1 VGKRIE
7 IKYTRAMIKAILEG
21 QLDNVETETD
31 PVFGIQIPLVVKGVP
46 KEYLFPRN
54 TWKNP
59 EAYDEKANELANQ
72 FIENFKEY
80 EDNVDKKILDA
91 SPKPVAGKGKSAGK
105 IHELRK

>member
-1 VGKRIE
+1 
-7 IKYTRAMIKAILEG
+7 MINAILDG
-21 QLDNVETETD
+21 QLVNGETKED
-31 PVFGIQIPLVVKGVP
+31 PVFGVHVPVAVRGVP

-80 EDNVDKKILDA
+80 ESNVDKKILDA
-91 SPKPVAGKGKSAGK
+91 SPRPVTKRGNTSGK

>member
-1 VGKRIE
+1 
-7 IKYTRAMIKAILEG
+7 MIKAILEG

-91 SPKPVAGKGKSAGK
+91 SPKPVSGRGKSAGK

>member
-1 VGKRIE
+1 
-7 IKYTRAMIKAILEG
+7 MIKAILEG

-31 PVFGIQIPLVVKGVP
+31 PVFGIQVPLDVKGVP
-46 KEYLFPRN
+46 KECLFPRN

-59 EAYDEKANELANQ
+59 ESYDEKANELANQ

-80 EDNVDKKILDA
+80 ESNVDKKILDA
-91 SPKPVAGKGKSAGK
+91 SPRPITKRNNTSGK